1 MQALSTVFD
10 LTDDAETRRNAVNGF
25 EQCAQVAAQHDFQVG
40 ASGPSRSYRLFLTAS
55 RLFAWR
61 WSTASV

>member
-25 EQCAQVAAQHDFQVG
+25 EQCAQVAAQHDFQVR
-40 ASGPSRSYRLFLTAS
+40 ASVRFAGPVYWLFLTAACVALERRS
-55 RLFAWR
+55 A
-61 WSTASV
+61 

>member
-25 EQCAQVAAQHDFQVG
+25 EQCAQVAAQHDFQVRL
-40 ASGPSRSYRLFLTAS
+40 RSDSPVLSIGCF
-55 RLFAWR
+55 
-61 WSTASV
+61 